1 MKTAIVT
8 GGTKRLG
15 LAISSRLRTDGWR
28 VLTTSHRAD
37 AGADIV
43 ADLSSPSGAAALYAE
58 ALRALGG
65 TPPDALVNNAAILTG
80 DDNEIKTVN
89 LESPKKL
96 TILMA
101 GREHGRGAV
110 VNILD
115 AGILS
120 PSQGG
125 SPSSYEASKRE
136 LLEFTAKSAVMFAET
151 LRVNAVA
158 PGPVIAPEE
167 MHMKAGENL
176 IGRPTAEAV
185 ADAVSFLLS
194 ASSTTGFTI
203 PVDGGQHLIA

>member
-1 MKTAIVT
+1 MKTVLVT
-8 GGTKRLG
+8 GGTRRLG
-15 LAISSRLRTDGWR
+15 LAIASRLRTDGWR

-37 AGADIV
+37 SGADIV
-43 ADLSSPSGAAALYAE
+43 ADLSKPSGAAALYAE
-58 ALRALGG
+58 ALHILGG
-65 TPPDALVNNAAILTG
+65 TPPDALVNNAAILSGG
-80 DDNEIKTVN
+80 DDEIKNVN

-115 AGILS
+115 ADILS
-120 PSQGG
+120 QSQDA
-125 SPSSYEASKRE
+125 SPSPYKAAKRE
-136 LLEFTAKSAVMFAET
+136 LLEFTSKSAVMFAET

-158 PGPVIAPEE
+158 PGPVMAPES

-185 ADAVSFLLS
+185 ADAVAFLLS
-194 ASSTTGFTI
+194 ASSTTGCTI
-203 PVDGGQHLIA
+203 PVDGGQHLVA